1 MDFISSL
8 SGKQGSLVTLSQVI
22 PLKSKPVALE
32 KLRKLLFFL
41 FFFFISNAQ
50 DYQAEI
56 EAFHRRNAQAHI
68 VDWVEKEVVKSISPQ
83 LVCMEN

>member
-8 SGKQGSLVTLSQVI
+8 SGNQGSLVTLSLVI
-22 PLKSKPVALE
+22 PLKSKPVAVE

-41 FFFFISNAQ
+41 FFFISNAQ

-56 EAFHRRNAQAHI
+56 EAFHQRNAQAHI

>member
-22 PLKSKPVALE
+22 PLKSKPVAVE
-32 KLRKLLFFL
+32 KLRKLLFFSV
-41 FFFFISNAQ
+41 FFISNAQ